1 MIGYKKGIY
10 LTQEDDVSYFK
21 EAIITLEIPE
31 DATVITP
38 YDQRINHRNKLLV
51 DGLTDAGYPVPEQFK
66 KLAFSNKLRCSKAIV
81 TRVEDRETGNDISY
95 AISIYETI
103 YGGGLSWSSQTESK
117 GSAIT
122 TYKVGKEIVPDKFDT
137 NLDEECTNGIHFFL
151 NKEDAYAF

>member
-10 LTQEDDVSYFK
+10 LTQEDDSSYFK

-38 YDQRINHRNKLLV
+38 YDQRINSHNRFLV

-81 TRVEDRETGNDISY
+81 TRVEDKETGNDISY
-95 AISIYETI
+95 ALSIYEVL
-103 YGGGLSWSSQTESK
+103 YGGGLSWSRKTESK

-122 TYKVGKEIVPDKFDT
+122 TYKVGKEIVPDKIDT

-151 NKEDAYAF
+151 NKEDAYTF